1 MSLHL
6 EAVGGGKKKNDGDE
20 GNGNKWIVDKSK
32 FLTPSHAFS
41 SEKIRGAITSVVSGG
56 VSGFMNLLGV
66 TTFGLSAPLSAFFF
80 LYIFGSVFGYTVDI
94 LFAKAYFTIKDGNNS
109 DKPFHGRVPYT
120 DMRTRV
126 LWLLRSF
133 IDKHFFRFVI
143 TVILDTLI
151 GIAILQALI
160 DYMNHQHVLMDFA
173 YRDMLLAGGVSI
185 FTFFLY
191 NNVLRFDWAYSDTE
205 SPLMNVLVL
214 MWVGIVL
221 LVFAVA
227 YSLRTERHS
236 SNKDDDKPVTGYGGG
251 NEGNIFYTAVS
262 EENAEQKNNKGPDD
276 LLARALGGG
285 SERATSSKKK
295 GEDDH

>member
-1 MSLHL
+1 MTTASLG
-6 EAVGGGKKKNDGDE
+6 ENYEYVDFPYNSYRGGKSDDGGGSGKKK
-20 GNGNKWIVDKSK
+20 IVDKTK

-41 SEKIRGAITSVVSGG
+41 SEKIRGAISSVVSGG
-56 VSGFMNLLGV
+56 VSGLMNLLGV
-66 TTFGLSAPLSAFFF
+66 TVFGLNAPLSAFFF
-80 LYIFGSVFGYTVDI
+80 LYLFGSVFGYTMDI
-94 LFAKAYFTIKDGNNS
+94 LFAKAYFTIKEGNAS
-109 DKPFHGRVPYT
+109 EKPFHGRVSYT
-120 DMRTRV
+120 DFRTRV

-143 TVILDTLI
+143 TVIIDTLI

-160 DYMNHQHVLMDFA
+160 DYMNDRRVLMDFA

-227 YSLRTERHS
+227 YSLRKERGPS
-236 SNKDDDKPVTGYGGG
+236 SDKKEQDVGYTTVYDPVY
-251 NEGNIFYTAVS
+251 A
-262 EENAEQKNNKGPDD
+262 KNPDD
-276 LLARALGGG
+276 FITRALGEEGKD
-285 SERATSSKKK
+285 EKE
-295 GEDDH
+295 EDVDDEKD